1 MMTKLPR
8 PGGYHRLSDLIPVLT
23 LSQRPDVRSW
33 KSAKGAI
40 PRPTTTTPTITNG
53 SRVSTSAS
61 SLLATETE
69 VMGAIGH
76 DGQLADGQD
85 CLTKA
90 LSSGKDKPRGS
101 PSSRPARNAMLWRR
115 GKDDVDLESSH
126 SI

>member
-76 DGQLADGQD
+76 DGQLADNRIFREIHVAHRFVGFVKD
-85 CLTKA
+85 
-90 LSSGKDKPRGS
+90 LSGT
-101 PSSRPARNAMLWRR
+101 LRR
-115 GKDDVDLESSH
+115 WFQC
-126 SI
+126 